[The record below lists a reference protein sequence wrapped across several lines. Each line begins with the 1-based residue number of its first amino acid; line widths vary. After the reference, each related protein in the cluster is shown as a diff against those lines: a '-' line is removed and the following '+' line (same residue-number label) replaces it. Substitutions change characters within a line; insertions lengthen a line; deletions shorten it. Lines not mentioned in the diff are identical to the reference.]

1 MKLIQRITAYKHFD
15 KICHSVVG
23 ACIGS
28 FTAIGLVIGAS
39 PLRDTSPWFW
49 IAIAAGAML
58 VTDMVGTLKE
68 VYDHAHLDKHTPDI
82 FDIIAT
88 SLGGMVGAISTAT
101 FLWYF
106 T

>member
-1 MKLIQRITAYKHFD
+1 
-15 KICHSVVG
+15 
-23 ACIGS
+23 
-28 FTAIGLVIGAS
+28 
-39 PLRDTSPWFW
+39 
-49 IAIAAGAML
+49 
-58 VTDMVGTLKE
+58 LKE